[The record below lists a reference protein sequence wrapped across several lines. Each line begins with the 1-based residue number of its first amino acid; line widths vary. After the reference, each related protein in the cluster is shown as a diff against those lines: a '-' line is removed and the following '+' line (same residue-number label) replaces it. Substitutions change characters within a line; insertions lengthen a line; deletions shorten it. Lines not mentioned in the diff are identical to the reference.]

1 VSSAATGEQSR
12 SRSASTLAELADDDQ
27 CSAVELARS
36 GDLLHR

>member
-27 CSAVELARS
+27 CAAVELARS
-36 GDLLHR
+36 NDLLHR